1 MHEPLARKRFKSP
14 SLKWVSSHRAYV
26 QMKSSQTG
34 LIAQPKTTKYPQPLK
49 HPQIK
54 EKTARPDMREKVTD
68 SNCSWTKMCSVKQRM
83 ELYVSNLIQQLETAV
98 GECRFSPVTPE
109 MCWKKTHIPHWDHV
123 EIPCTISACWRAVSV
138 CDCLWAWE
146 RLLLTVCINLFL
158 QARLAGKSGLLTS
171 LICFASR
178 QVTLTM

>member
-1 MHEPLARKRFKSP
+1 MLHWICVCHLKKLTPALVHEPLARKRFKSP

-109 MCWKKTHIPHWDHV
+109 MCWKNTHSSLR
-123 EIPCTISACWRAVSV
+123 PCRNS
-138 CDCLWAWE
+138 LHHQ
-146 RLLLTVCINLFL
+146 RLLE
-158 QARLAGKSGLLTS
+158 SS
-171 LICFASR
+171 
-178 QVTLTM
+178 